1 MRAGAGARP
10 LAPTGRALG
19 LTPPHTPPST
29 PTAPAG
35 LSRNTRGERA
45 PPPARWR
52 AAEGLPRAVGQA
64 EALRGAGTAG
74 GHGQGPPPRPL
85 SRHSTYGGDG
95 TVLFISLL
103 YRTWFLWGPG
113 GHTDTACADRDPAGA
128 GGGGELNPRPAN
140 PSGHVTA
147 DGSPL
152 PRAAG
157 RNPRVCVEEQV
168 ACSVSSTPK
177 ATPDAIGG
185 LKIGNIYLQDVL
197 QIYSSK
203 TSTNTTCT
211 EQRQEGESPILLKHT
226 YLTLVQLCPLHGL
239 LAVVSA

>member
-1 MRAGAGARP
+1 M
-10 LAPTGRALG
+10 
-19 LTPPHTPPST
+19 
-29 PTAPAG
+29 
-35 LSRNTRGERA
+35 
-45 PPPARWR
+45 
-52 AAEGLPRAVGQA
+52 
-64 EALRGAGTAG
+64 
-74 GHGQGPPPRPL
+74 
-85 SRHSTYGGDG
+85 
-95 TVLFISLL
+95 
-103 YRTWFLWGPG
+103 
-113 GHTDTACADRDPAGA
+113 
-128 GGGGELNPRPAN
+128 
-140 PSGHVTA
+140 
-147 DGSPL
+147 
-152 PRAAG
+152 
-157 RNPRVCVEEQV
+157 